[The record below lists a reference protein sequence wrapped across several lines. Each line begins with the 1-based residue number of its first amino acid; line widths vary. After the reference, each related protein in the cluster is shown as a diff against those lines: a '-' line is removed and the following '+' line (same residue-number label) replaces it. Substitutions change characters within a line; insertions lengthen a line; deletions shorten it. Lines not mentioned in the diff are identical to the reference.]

1 MSRFTDSNHFAGG
14 SYWFERINRRV
25 CAMTTDIFGASG
37 ADRSLDRAKRWFF
50 GIGAAIAMLGFI
62 ASANLML
69 AALAAVYI
77 VAAAMFAGGL
87 LMFLHGFAIRHWNW
101 AILWILCGLL
111 YAAAAVI
118 ILYYPVRAANYLALG
133 FAVLFAAVGLMR
145 MIAALARRRHG
156 WGWLLVSGVFSIAAA
171 FFIGA
176 GWPSDSIWV
185 LGVIVAVD
193 LLIQGS
199 MLMLISLTLRRP
211 AFI

>member
-1 MSRFTDSNHFAGG
+1 MTADTFRFG
-14 SYWFERINRRV
+14 
-25 CAMTTDIFGASG
+25 G
-37 ADRSLDRAKRWFF
+37 ADKPLDRAKRWFF
-50 GIGAAIAMLGFI
+50 GIGAALAMLGFV
-62 ASANLML
+62 ASANLVM

-118 ILYYPVRAANYLALG
+118 ILYYPIRAANYLALG

-145 MIAALARRRHG
+145 MMAALAQRRHG
-156 WGWLLVSGVFSIAAA
+156 WGWLLVSGLFSIAAA

-176 GWPSDSIWV
+176 GWPADSIWV
-185 LGVIVAVD
+185 LGVVVAVD

-211 AFI
+211 ALILSLIHI